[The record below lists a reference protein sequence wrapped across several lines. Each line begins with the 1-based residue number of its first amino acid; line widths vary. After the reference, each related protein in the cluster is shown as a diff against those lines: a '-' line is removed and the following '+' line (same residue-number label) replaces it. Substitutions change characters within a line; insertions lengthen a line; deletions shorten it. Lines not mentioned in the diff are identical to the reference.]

1 LFKKGFL
8 LGVKMVMRKI
18 EVVFCTMVVLVSPS
32 WASVWDLTTDGL
44 GLKSGNYG
52 VSLVIDNFLSVS
64 SLTSITPEGSSAGT
78 VYLGGDSGL
87 GVKTLSGSGSKG
99 ISGGGGDQDEAL
111 IFNFAG
117 GAPAGSIVVGLNDY
131 EDKDDDPVIT
141 VALSSGESLSFNESH
156 QSWNIALVSLGD
168 KKAAVNL
175 GSLVGQGFGGLVRS
189 LTVMEPEGHLYVNRL
204 AALSVVPE
212 PATIAL
218 LGFGSLVLVYRRRG

>member
-1 LFKKGFL
+1 
-8 LGVKMVMRKI
+8 MRKI
-18 EVVFCTMVVLVSPS
+18 EVVFCSMVVLVSPC
-32 WASVWDLTTDGL
+32 WGSVWDMTADGL

-52 VSLVIDNFLSVS
+52 ASLVIDDFLSVS
-64 SLTSITPEGSSAGT
+64 SLTNITPEGSSAGT
-78 VYLGGDSGL
+78 VYLDGDKGL
-87 GVKTLSGSGSKG
+87 GVKTLNASGSKG

-111 IFNFAG
+111 IFDFAG
-117 GAPAGSIVVGLNDY
+117 GVPAGSIVVGLNSY

-141 VALSSGESLSFNESH
+141 VTLSSGESLSFNESH

-175 GSLVGQGFGGLVRS
+175 GSLVGQGFDGLVKS

-204 AALSVVPE
+204 AAPSVVPE

-218 LGFGSLVLVYRRRG
+218 LGFGSLVLACNKRRG